1 MPFGLGI
8 GGFSL
13 AAGFGEWRGRH
24 PHNLAL
30 EALVEAGLPGFA
42 LWLLAFGGAAWAF
55 WRLGRSAPAWRVAR
69 LLVLCLPIAV
79 TLQVSTDLGNRMA
92 WLALGLALGLGV
104 SAAPEERKHVR
115 ALG

>member
-1 MPFGLGI
+1 
-8 GGFSL
+8 
-13 AAGFGEWRGRH
+13 
-24 PHNLAL
+24 LAL

-42 LWLLAFGGAAWAF
+42 LLLLAFGGAAWGF
-55 WRLGRSAPAWRVAR
+55 WHLGRSAPFWRVAR
-69 LLVLCLPIAV
+69 LMVFCLPIAV

-92 WLALGLALGLGV
+92 WLMLGLALGLGV

>member
-1 MPFGLGI
+1 
-8 GGFSL
+8 
-13 AAGFGEWRGRH
+13 
-24 PHNLAL
+24 
-30 EALVEAGLPGFA
+30 
-42 LWLLAFGGAAWAF
+42 LAFGGAAWAF

-79 TLQVSTDLGNRMA
+79 KLQVSTDLGNRMA

-104 SAAPEERKHVR
+104 SAAPEERQHVR